1 MITTD
6 QLCVENNPTVA
17 KWLPGCG
24 SVGPIGPVSQVGTV
38 LWPAMSAWFSV
49 FALLAVFLTRTTQAQ
64 VQKNAPALTAP
75 ISEPYL
81 NESWGERDGL
91 PGGPVQALW
100 ESNDGLLWV
109 GSQYGLR
116 IFDGKTFRIPE
127 ELADLKDESIEDI
140 FADGAGLLWMHGRK
154 AIFSIQLR
162 SDGVYEKSRFEGS
175 NLTKDGLGWVWFK
188 TGSVIRGRRGTLEV
202 SLPSEPASKS
212 KSVSLKLG
220 LWGAR
225 EGGVYR
231 VDDQGNLWRGTPQ
244 GWTQIPGPLASG
256 ERVYRCGMFEDRQQR
271 IWLSILTESKQL
283 QLFTRTDGIWQRQ
296 SDDEASLFRLERCYH
311 DTSGGAFLMG
321 SDQGL
326 IYHIQHEGKD
336 RRIYKA
342 FEYSE
347 PIQAIHEDHLGNWWV
362 GGEVSGLR
370 LICRDPSRLLTLKKT
385 PEAVPIH
392 LRGEQTVEVIGRREM
407 FVVLSAVSDDH
418 GGFWVAAGSHGL
430 MIRHGD
436 ELKAVT
442 NASPQL
448 PVDGHVSSLAV
459 SPRGLV
465 VGGRGLLLIL
475 DRDGRAVPTQDYS
488 GATKGRRV
496 ISLAVDE
503 LGGIW
508 AGLDIGNIVHIPADT
523 SAPRVIPTEG
533 PVFDLA
539 TQKDRVWVIDGK
551 ILRCWSK
558 NRWEPISAEL
568 NQVSSPQ
575 SLFVDRQDRLLVV
588 GDSQVAI
595 QNGQAVAILGSQ
607 QGFFPRLNSKW
618 FQDQQSNLWLATDD
632 GCLEVNPTW
641 LNEYFANKRGHPE
654 SKVHA
659 EVIRRLV
666 HFSNFSDIRLTSK
679 RSGKICVLP
688 SGEVA
693 LPSNKGV
700 AVFRLDAQE
709 NKAWQ
714 PRVRVSQIHT
724 GANGLFDGIVSMNHL
739 VIPEGVDMMLGF
751 QGNLDA
757 NLQPP
762 LVRCSLDQGS
772 REDWVYSR
780 DGEPIQ
786 IANLAST
793 LSPHNI
799 QTKLNGGAWSDLI
812 LRVQTKQFG
821 GDWKH
826 EPSISVKV
834 DQYQQLVKRWRNIFI
849 AAVLSLVGVV
859 FWHFYRSTIQKRQL
873 RIRAMEGIQGDRV
886 RIARNLHD
894 DLGNR
899 LSEIQ
904 LLVEQVISNGEK
916 QKRVDPT
923 INRIHSR
930 SVEATEALDNLVWLL
945 RDVSEPAIDLSGHIE
960 RLARNYL
967 SVCSVGLDF
976 KILAGHNIEI
986 GGWIRQLLIA
996 ATQELIRNAVRH
1008 GRATQVGIELRVSTD
1023 WICYQI
1029 EDNGGGFAV
1038 QSALALG
1045 RGLSSLLSRVE
1056 DFGGSVSL
1064 VSQPGHS
1071 VIVLRVPRVVL

>member
-1 MITTD
+1 MNKKH
-6 QLCVENNPTVA
+6 QRFMENNPDGP
-17 KWLPGCG
+17 KWLQGG
-24 SVGPIGPVSQVGTV
+24 RSVGPSRPVSRVGTV

-49 FALLAVFLTRTTQAQ
+49 LALLAAFLTRNTQAQ

-109 GSQYGLR
+109 GCQNGLR

-127 ELADLKDESIEDI
+127 ELADLKDESVEDI
-140 FADGAGLLWMHGRK
+140 FTDGAGLLWMRGRK

-162 SDGVYEKSRFEGS
+162 SDRVYEKSRFEGS
-175 NLTKDGLGWVWFK
+175 DLTKDGLGWVWFK
-188 TGSVIRGRRGTLEV
+188 TGSVIRGRQGTLEA
-202 SLPSEPASKS
+202 SFPSEPASKS
-212 KSVSLKLG
+212 KSVGLKLD

-283 QLFTRTDGIWQRQ
+283 KLFTRTDGIWQRR
-296 SDDEASLFRLERCYH
+296 SDDEASLFWSERCYH
-311 DTSGGAFLMG
+311 DTSRGAFLMG

-385 PEAVPIH
+385 PGAVPIDLH
-392 LRGEQTVEVIGRREM
+392 GGQTVEVIGRREM
-407 FVVLSAVSDDH
+407 FVVLSTVSDDH

-430 MIRHGD
+430 MICHGD

-448 PVDGHVSSLAV
+448 PVDGYVSSLAV

-551 ILRCWSK
+551 ALRCWSK
-558 NRWEPISAEL
+558 NRWEPISAAL
-568 NQVSSPQ
+568 NPVGSPQ

-595 QNGQAVAILGSQ
+595 QKGQAVAILGSQ
-607 QGFFPRLNSKW
+607 QGVFPRLNSKW

-654 SKVHA
+654 SKVDA
-659 EVIRRLV
+659 EVIRRVV
-666 HFSNFSDIRLTSK
+666 HFSNLSDIRLTSK

-700 AVFRLDAQE
+700 AVFRLDAPE

-714 PRVRVSQIHT
+714 PRVGIGQIYT
-724 GANGLFDGIVSMNHL
+724 GANGYFNGVVSMNHL
-739 VIPEGVDMMLGF
+739 VIPEGVDILLGF
-751 QGNLDA
+751 RRNLDA
-757 NLQPP
+757 TLRPP
-762 LVRCSLDQGS
+762 LIRCSLAQES
-772 REDWVYSR
+772 IDWRYSR

-786 IANLAST
+786 MANPAST
-793 LSPHNI
+793 LSPRNI
-799 QTKLNGGAWSDLI
+799 QIKLDGGAWSDLV

-821 GDWKH
+821 GDWKD

-859 FWHFYRSTIQKRQL
+859 FWHFYRSTLQKRQL
-873 RIRAMEGIQGDRV
+873 RIRTLEGIQEDRL
-886 RIARNLHD
+886 RIGRSLHD

-904 LLVEQVISNGEK
+904 LLAEQAKNASDTEFTT
-916 QKRVDPT
+916 QAMVD
-923 INRIHSR
+923 RIHGR
-930 SVEATEALDNLVWLL
+930 SVQAVESLDKMVWLL
-945 RDVSEPAIDLSGHIE
+945 RDVSESAADVGKHLE
-960 RLARNYL
+960 LLAKNYL
-967 SVCSVGLDF
+967 DICAAELDF
-976 KILAGHNIEI
+976 KMLAGHELEI
-986 GGWIRQLLIA
+986 SGWVRQLLIA
-996 ATQELIRNAVRH
+996 ATQELTRNAVKH
-1008 GRATQVGIELRVSTD
+1008 GRATELEMHLRVSD
-1023 WICYQI
+1023 DSVSFRV
-1029 EDNGGGFAV
+1029 EDNGCGFDL
-1038 QSALALG
+1038 QTALLSG
-1045 RGLSSLLSRVE
+1045 RGLSSILKRCT
-1056 DFGGSVSL
+1056 DFGGTTSV
-1064 VSQPGHS
+1064 VSRPGCS
-1071 VIVLRVPRVVL
+1071 IILIQVPRLVV

>member
-6 QLCVENNPTVA
+6 PLCVENNPTVA

-24 SVGPIGPVSQVGTV
+24 SVGPIGPVSRVGTV

-64 VQKNAPALTAP
+64 VQKNAPALTSP

-140 FADGAGLLWMHGRK
+140 FADGAGLLWMRGRK

-212 KSVSLKLG
+212 KSVGLKLD

-370 LICRDPSRLLTLKKT
+370 LICRDPIRLLTLKKT
-385 PEAVPIH
+385 PRAVPID
-392 LRGEQTVEVIGRREM
+392 LRGGKTVEVIGRREM

-448 PVDGHVSSLAV
+448 PVDGYVSSLAV

-523 SAPRVIPTEG
+523 SAPRVISTEG

-568 NQVSSPQ
+568 NPVSSPQ

-588 GDSQVAI
+588 GDFQVAI
-595 QNGQAVAILGSQ
+595 QNGQAVATLGSQ
-607 QGFFPRLNSKW
+607 QGVFPRLNSKW

-641 LNEYFANKRGHPE
+641 LNECFANKRGHPE

-659 EVIRRLV
+659 EVIRRVV
-666 HFSNFSDIRLTSK
+666 HFSNFSDIRLTSQS
-679 RSGKICVLP
+679 SGKICVLP

-709 NKAWQ
+709 NTAWQ
-714 PRVRVSQIHT
+714 PRVRIGQIHT
-724 GANGLFDGIVSMNHL
+724 GANGYFNGVVSMNHL
-739 VIPEGVDMMLGF
+739 VIPEGVDMLLEF
-751 QGNLDA
+751 RRNLDA
-757 NLQPP
+757 TLRPP
-762 LVRCSLDQGS
+762 LIRCSLAQGS
-772 REDWVYSR
+772 MDWRYSR

-786 IANLAST
+786 IDNLAST

-799 QTKLNGGAWSDLI
+799 QIKLDGGAWSDLI

-821 GDWKH
+821 GGWKD
-826 EPSISVKV
+826 EPSIGVKV

-859 FWHFYRSTIQKRQL
+859 FWHFYRSTLQKRQL
-873 RIRAMEGIQGDRV
+873 RSRALEAIQEDRL
-886 RIARNLHD
+886 RISRSLHD

-904 LLVEQVISNGEK
+904 LLTEQVIFNMEQQK
-916 QKRVDPT
+916 QANPT
-923 INRIHSR
+923 IDRICSR

-986 GGWIRQLLIA
+986 GGRIRQLLIA
-996 ATQELIRNAVRH
+996 ATQELTRNAVRH
-1008 GRATQVGIELRVSTD
+1008 GGATQVGIELRVSAD

-1029 EDNGGGFAV
+1029 TDNGGGFDV
-1038 QSALALG
+1038 KSALALD
-1045 RGLSSLLSRVE
+1045 RGLHNLLSRVR
-1056 DFGGSVSL
+1056 DVGGTVSV
-1064 VSQPGHS
+1064 VSRPGHS
-1071 VIVLRVPRVVL
+1071 VIVLRVPRAVL

>member
-1 MITTD
+1 
-6 QLCVENNPTVA
+6 
-17 KWLPGCG
+17 
-24 SVGPIGPVSQVGTV
+24 
-38 LWPAMSAWFSV
+38 MSAWFSV
-49 FALLAVFLTRTTQAQ
+49 LALLALFLTRSTQAQ
-64 VQKNAPALTAP
+64 VEKTAPVLPAP

-140 FADGAGLLWMHGRK
+140 FTDGSGLLWMQGRK

-175 NLTKDGLGWVWFK
+175 NLAKDGLGWVWFK
-188 TGSVIRGRRGTLEV
+188 TGSEIRGRRGTMEA
-202 SLPSEPASKS
+202 SFPSEPASKS
-212 KSVSLKLG
+212 KSVGLKLD
-220 LWGAR
+220 LWGGR

-231 VDDQGNLWRGTPQ
+231 VDDQGTLWRGTPQ

-283 QLFTRTDGIWQRQ
+283 KLFTRTDGIWQRQ
-296 SDDEASLFRLERCYH
+296 PDNEASLFRSERCYH
-311 DTSGGAFLMG
+311 DTSRGAFLMG

-362 GGEVSGLR
+362 GGKVPGLR
-370 LICRDPSRLLTLKKT
+370 LICRDPIRLLTLKGT
-385 PEAVPIH
+385 PGAVPMDS
-392 LRGEQTVEVIGRREM
+392 RGGQTVEVIGRREM

-448 PVDGHVSSLAV
+448 PVDGYVSSLAV

-488 GATKGRRV
+488 GTTKGRRV

-508 AGLDIGNIVHIPADT
+508 AGLDIGNIVHIPAET
-523 SAPRVIPTEG
+523 SALRVIPTEG

-558 NRWEPISAEL
+558 NRWENISEEL
-568 NQVSSPQ
+568 NRVNSPQ

-588 GDSQVAI
+588 GGSQVAI

-607 QGFFPRLNSKW
+607 QGVFPRLNSKW
-618 FQDQQSNLWLATDD
+618 FQDQQSNLWLATDE

-654 SKVHA
+654 SKVDA
-659 EVIRRLV
+659 EVIRRVV

-679 RSGKICVLP
+679 RSGKPCVLP

-700 AVFRLDAQE
+700 AVFRLDAEE

-714 PRVRVSQIHT
+714 PRVGIGQIYT
-724 GANGLFDGIVSMNHL
+724 GANGYFNGVVSMNPL
-739 VIPEGVDMMLGF
+739 VIPGGVDILLGF
-751 QGNLDA
+751 RRNLDA
-757 NLQPP
+757 TLRPP
-762 LVRCSLDQGS
+762 LIRCSLAQES
-772 REDWVYSR
+772 IDWRYSR

-786 IANLAST
+786 MANPAST
-793 LSPHNI
+793 LSPRNI
-799 QTKLNGGAWSDLI
+799 QIKLDGGAWSDLV

-821 GDWKH
+821 GDWKDA
-826 EPSISVKV
+826 PSISVKL

-849 AAVLSLVGVV
+849 AAVLSLVGVA
-859 FWHFYRSTIQKRQL
+859 FWHFYRSTLQKRQL
-873 RIRAMEGIQGDRV
+873 RIRTLEGIQEDRL
-886 RIARNLHD
+886 RIGRSLHD

-904 LLVEQVISNGEK
+904 LLAEQVKNASGLEFTTLGM
-916 QKRVDPT
+916 VD
-923 INRIHSR
+923 RIHGR
-930 SVEATEALDNLVWLL
+930 SVQAVESLDKMVWLL
-945 RDVSEPAIDLSGHIE
+945 RDVSESAEDVAKHLE
-960 RLARNYL
+960 LLAKSYL
-967 SVCSVGLDF
+967 DVCSVGLDF
-976 KILAGHNIEI
+976 KMLSGHEHEI
-986 GGWIRQLLIA
+986 SGWVRQLLIA
-996 ATQELIRNAVRH
+996 ATQELTRNAVKH
-1008 GRATQVGIELRVSTD
+1008 GRATELEMHLRVSD
-1023 WICYQI
+1023 DSVSFRV
-1029 EDNGGGFAV
+1029 EDNGCGFDL
-1038 QSALALG
+1038 QTALLSG
-1045 RGLSSLLSRVE
+1045 RGLSSILNRAK
-1056 DFGGSVSL
+1056 DFGGTTSVLSR
-1064 VSQPGHS
+1064 PGCS
-1071 VIVLRVPRVVL
+1071 VILIQVPRLVV

>member
-1 MITTD
+1 
-6 QLCVENNPTVA
+6 
-17 KWLPGCG
+17 
-24 SVGPIGPVSQVGTV
+24 
-38 LWPAMSAWFSV
+38 
-49 FALLAVFLTRTTQAQ
+49 
-64 VQKNAPALTAP
+64 
-75 ISEPYL
+75 
-81 NESWGERDGL
+81 
-91 PGGPVQALW
+91 
-100 ESNDGLLWV
+100 
-109 GSQYGLR
+109 
-116 IFDGKTFRIPE
+116 
-127 ELADLKDESIEDI
+127 
-140 FADGAGLLWMHGRK
+140 
-154 AIFSIQLR
+154 
-162 SDGVYEKSRFEGS
+162 
-175 NLTKDGLGWVWFK
+175 
-188 TGSVIRGRRGTLEV
+188 
-202 SLPSEPASKS
+202 
-212 KSVSLKLG
+212 
-220 LWGAR
+220 
-225 EGGVYR
+225 
-231 VDDQGNLWRGTPQ
+231 
-244 GWTQIPGPLASG
+244 
-256 ERVYRCGMFEDRQQR
+256 
-271 IWLSILTESKQL
+271 
-283 QLFTRTDGIWQRQ
+283 
-296 SDDEASLFRLERCYH
+296 
-311 DTSGGAFLMG
+311 MG

-326 IYHIQHEGKD
+326 IYHIQYEGKD

-370 LICRDPSRLLTLKKT
+370 LICRDPSRLLTVKKT
-385 PEAVPIH
+385 PGAVPIDS
-392 LRGEQTVEVIGRREM
+392 RGGQTVEVIGRREM

-448 PVDGHVSSLAV
+448 PVDAYVSSLAV

-523 SAPRVIPTEG
+523 SAARVIPTEG

-558 NRWEPISAEL
+558 DRWEPISAAL
-568 NQVSSPQ
+568 NPVGSPQ

-588 GDSQVAI
+588 GNSQVAI
-595 QNGQAVAILGSQ
+595 QKGQAVAILGSQ
-607 QGFFPRLNSKW
+607 QGVFPHLNSKW

-641 LNEYFANKRGHPE
+641 LNEYFSNKRGHPE
-654 SKVHA
+654 SKVDA
-659 EVIRRLV
+659 EVIRRVV

-679 RSGKICVLP
+679 RSGKPCVLP

-700 AVFRLDAQE
+700 DVFRLDAEE

-724 GANGLFDGIVSMNHL
+724 GANGFFDGMVSMNHL
-739 VIPEGVDMMLGF
+739 VIPEGVDMLLGF
-751 QGNLDA
+751 QRNLDA

-772 REDWVYSR
+772 HEDWVYSR
-780 DGEPIQ
+780 DGGPIQ
-786 IANLAST
+786 IPRSAIT
-793 LSPHNI
+793 LSPRNI
-799 QTKLNGGAWSDLI
+799 QSKLDGGAWSDLV

-821 GDWKH
+821 GDWKDA
-826 EPSISVKV
+826 PSISVKL

-849 AAVLSLVGVV
+849 AAVLSLVGVA
-859 FWHFYRSTIQKRQL
+859 FWHFYRSTLQKRQL
-873 RIRAMEGIQGDRV
+873 RIRTLEGIQEDRL
-886 RIARNLHD
+886 RIGRSLHD

-904 LLVEQVISNGEK
+904 LLAEQVKNASGLEFTTLGM
-916 QKRVDPT
+916 VD
-923 INRIHSR
+923 RIHGR
-930 SVEATEALDNLVWLL
+930 SVQAVESLDKMVWLL
-945 RDVSEPAIDLSGHIE
+945 RDVSESAEDVAKHLE
-960 RLARNYL
+960 LLAKSYL
-967 SVCSVGLDF
+967 DVCAVGLDF
-976 KILAGHNIEI
+976 KMLSGHQHEI
-986 GGWIRQLLIA
+986 SGWVRQLLIA
-996 ATQELIRNAVRH
+996 ATQELTRNAVKH
-1008 GRATQVGIELRVSTD
+1008 GRATELEMHLRVSD
-1023 WICYQI
+1023 DSVSFRV
-1029 EDNGGGFAV
+1029 EDNGCGFDL
-1038 QSALALG
+1038 QTALLSG
-1045 RGLSSLLSRVE
+1045 RGLSSILNRAK
-1056 DFGGSVSL
+1056 DFGGTTSVLSR
-1064 VSQPGHS
+1064 PGCS
-1071 VIVLRVPRVVL
+1071 VILIQVPRLVV

>member
-1 MITTD
+1 MNKKH
-6 QLCVENNPTVA
+6 QRFMENNPDGP
-17 KWLPGCG
+17 KWLQGG
-24 SVGPIGPVSQVGTV
+24 RSVGPSRPVSRLGTV

-49 FALLAVFLTRTTQAQ
+49 LALLAAFLTRNTQAQ

-127 ELADLKDESIEDI
+127 ELADLKDESVEDI
-140 FADGAGLLWMHGRK
+140 FTDGAGLLWMRGRK

-175 NLTKDGLGWVWFK
+175 DLTKDGLGWVWFK
-188 TGSVIRGRRGTLEV
+188 TGSVIRGRQGTLEA
-202 SLPSEPASKS
+202 SFPSEPASKS
-212 KSVSLKLG
+212 KSVGLKLD

-283 QLFTRTDGIWQRQ
+283 KLFTRTDGIWQRQ
-296 SDDEASLFRLERCYH
+296 SDDEASLFRSERCYH
-311 DTSGGAFLMG
+311 DTSRGAFLMG

-370 LICRDPSRLLTLKKT
+370 LICRDPSRLLSLNKT
-385 PEAVPIH
+385 PGAVPIDLH
-392 LRGEQTVEVIGRREM
+392 GGQTVEVIGRREM
-407 FVVLSAVSDDH
+407 FVVLSAVSDDR

-436 ELKAVT
+436 ELKVVT

-448 PVDGHVSSLAV
+448 PVDGYVSSLAV

-465 VGGRGLLLIL
+465 VGGRGLLLVL

-551 ILRCWSK
+551 ALRCWSK
-558 NRWEPISAEL
+558 NRWEPISAAL
-568 NQVSSPQ
+568 NPVGSPQ

-595 QNGQAVAILGSQ
+595 QKGQAVAILGSQ
-607 QGFFPRLNSKW
+607 QGVFPHLNSKW

-641 LNEYFANKRGHPE
+641 LNEYFANNRGHPE
-654 SKVHA
+654 SKVDA
-659 EVIRRLV
+659 EVIRRVV

-700 AVFRLDAQE
+700 AVFRLDARE

-714 PRVRVSQIHT
+714 PRVGIGQIYT
-724 GANGLFDGIVSMNHL
+724 GTNGYFNGVVSMNHW
-739 VIPEGVDMMLGF
+739 VIPEGVDILLGF
-751 QGNLDA
+751 RRNLDA
-757 NLQPP
+757 TLRPP
-762 LVRCSLDQGS
+762 LIRCSLAQES
-772 REDWVYSR
+772 IDWRYSR

-786 IANLAST
+786 MANPAST
-793 LSPHNI
+793 LSPRNI
-799 QTKLNGGAWSDLI
+799 QIKLDGGAWSDLV

-821 GDWKH
+821 GDWKD

-859 FWHFYRSTIQKRQL
+859 FWHFYRSTLQKRQL
-873 RIRAMEGIQGDRV
+873 RIRTLEGIQEDRL
-886 RIARNLHD
+886 RIGRSLHD

-904 LLVEQVISNGEK
+904 LLAEQAKNASDTEFTT
-916 QKRVDPT
+916 QAMVD
-923 INRIHSR
+923 RIHGR
-930 SVEATEALDNLVWLL
+930 SVQAVESLDKMVWLL
-945 RDVSEPAIDLSGHIE
+945 RDVSESAADVGKHLE
-960 RLARNYL
+960 LLAKNYL
-967 SVCSVGLDF
+967 DICAVELDF
-976 KILAGHNIEI
+976 KMLAGHELEI
-986 GGWIRQLLIA
+986 SGWVRQLLIA
-996 ATQELIRNAVRH
+996 ATQELTRNAVKH
-1008 GRATQVGIELRVSTD
+1008 GRATELEMHLRVSD
-1023 WICYQI
+1023 DSVSFRV
-1029 EDNGGGFAV
+1029 EDNGCGFDL
-1038 QSALALG
+1038 QTALLSG
-1045 RGLSSLLSRVE
+1045 RGLSSILKRCT
-1056 DFGGSVSL
+1056 DFGGTTSV
-1064 VSQPGHS
+1064 VSRPGCS
-1071 VIVLRVPRVVL
+1071 IILIQVPRLVV

>member
-1 MITTD
+1 MNTKYPRFM
-6 QLCVENNPTVA
+6 ENNPAAA

-24 SVGPIGPVSQVGTV
+24 SVGTSDPVSRVGNV

-49 FALLAVFLTRTTQAQ
+49 LAVFLTRTTQAQ
-64 VQKNAPALTAP
+64 VQKNDPALTAP

-127 ELADLKDESIEDI
+127 ELADLKDESVENI
-140 FADGAGLLWMHGRK
+140 FTDGAGLLWMRGRK

-175 NLTKDGLGWVWFK
+175 DLTKDGLGWVWFK
-188 TGSVIRGRRGTLEV
+188 TGSVIRGRQGTLET
-202 SLPSEPASKS
+202 SFPSEPASKS
-212 KSVSLKLG
+212 KSVDLKLD

-296 SDDEASLFRLERCYH
+296 SDDEASLFRSERCYH
-311 DTSGGAFLMG
+311 DTSRGAFLMG

-326 IYHIQHEGKD
+326 IYHNQHEGKD

-370 LICRDPSRLLTLKKT
+370 LICRDPSRLLTVKKT
-385 PEAVPIH
+385 PGAVPIDS
-392 LRGEQTVEVIGRREM
+392 RGGQTVEVIGRREM

-448 PVDGHVSSLAV
+448 PVDAYVSSLAV

-488 GATKGRRV
+488 DATKGRRV

-523 SAPRVIPTEG
+523 SAARVIPTEG

-558 NRWEPISAEL
+558 NRWETISAEL
-568 NQVSSPQ
+568 NPVGSPQ

-588 GDSQVAI
+588 GNSQVAI
-595 QNGQAVAILGSQ
+595 QKGQAVAILGSQ
-607 QGFFPRLNSKW
+607 QGVFPHLNSKW

-641 LNEYFANKRGHPE
+641 LNEYFSNKRGHPE
-654 SKVHA
+654 SKVDA
-659 EVIRRLV
+659 EVIRRVV

-679 RSGKICVLP
+679 RSGKPCVLP

-700 AVFRLDAQE
+700 AVFRLDAEE

-724 GANGLFDGIVSMNHL
+724 GANGFFDGMVSMNHL
-739 VIPEGVDMMLGF
+739 VITEGVDMLLGF
-751 QGNLDA
+751 QRNLDA

-780 DGEPIQ
+780 DGGPIQ
-786 IANLAST
+786 IPNPTSSLT
-793 LSPHNI
+793 PRNI
-799 QTKLNGGAWSDLI
+799 QIKPDGGAGSEFV
-812 LRVQTKQFG
+812 LRLQTKQVG
-821 GDWKH
+821 NTWKE
-826 EPSISVKV
+826 EPATRVRV

-859 FWHFYRSTIQKRQL
+859 FWHFYRSTLQKRQL
-873 RIRAMEGIQGDRV
+873 RIRRLEGIQEDRL
-886 RIARNLHD
+886 RIGRSLHD

-904 LLVEQVISNGEK
+904 LLAEQVKNASGIEFATLAM
-916 QKRVDPT
+916 VD
-923 INRIHSR
+923 RIHGR
-930 SVEATEALDNLVWLL
+930 SVQAVESLDKMVWLL
-945 RDVSEPAIDLSGHIE
+945 RDVSESAEDVAKHLE
-960 RLARNYL
+960 LLAKNYL
-967 SVCSVGLDF
+967 DVCTVGLDF
-976 KILAGHNIEI
+976 KMLSGHEHEI
-986 GGWIRQLLIA
+986 SRWVRQLLIA
-996 ATQELIRNAVRH
+996 ATQELTRNAVKH
-1008 GRATQVGIELRVSTD
+1008 GRATDLEMRLRVSD
-1023 WICYQI
+1023 DSVSFRV
-1029 EDNGGGFAV
+1029 EDNGCGFDL
-1038 QSALALG
+1038 QSALLSG
-1045 RGLSSLLSRVE
+1045 RGLSSILKRCE
-1056 DFGGSVSL
+1056 DFGGTTSV
-1064 VSQPGHS
+1064 VSRPGSS
-1071 VIVLRVPRVVL
+1071 VILIQVPRLVV